1 MPAGGRHKKAITVE
15 EIAFFWAILVF
26 IANKIPLPLDW
37 TGKLFSYHFTYMKIV
52 LLVITTE
59 MVGSSGL

>member
-15 EIAFFWAILVF
+15 EIAFFLGNFGFYSQKNTTTIG
-26 IANKIPLPLDW
+26 LDW
-37 TGKLFSYHFTYMKIV
+37 ETFFLPFHIV
-52 LLVITTE
+52 LLVITTG

>member
-26 IANKIPLPLDW
+26 IAKKIPLPLDW
-37 TGKLFSYHFTYMKIV
+37 TGKLVSYHFT
-52 LLVITTE
+52 L
-59 MVGSSGL
+59 